1 MAGERAT
8 ELDRSDP
15 LAPFRSRFL
24 QVPDVVS
31 YLDGNSLGR
40 PLDRTAERMAAFV
53 RDAWGARLI
62 RGWDE
67 GWMDAPVRV
76 GDELARVVLGAAPGQ
91 TVVGDSTSVL
101 LYKAVRAAIAL
112 DPGRTEVVLARADF
126 PTDRFVLEG
135 IAAEIGR
142 TLVPLDAPADGG
154 VTAAQVAAA
163 AGPRT
168 AAVVLSHVAYRSAA
182 ITEVEAVTAAAHAA
196 GAVVVWDLSHSVG
209 AMPLRLDRWEV
220 DLAVGCTYKY
230 LNGGPGAPAFL
241 FARRDLQPRLRQ
253 PIQGW
258 MGADRPFEMG
268 ERYVPDAGIRRFL
281 SGTASIVAVQPV
293 LDMLGLLDEV
303 GVDAVRA
310 KSEQLTAFAVDR
322 FDADLAPLGVRLASP
337 RDPAA
342 RGSHV
347 TIDHPAFE
355 SMLPALHRRGV
366 IPDFRRPDGLRLGL
380 SPLSTSF
387 AELDAGIDAIR
398 DELVAAG

>member
-1 MAGERAT
+1 
-8 ELDRSDP
+8 
-15 LAPFRSRFL
+15 
-24 QVPDVVS
+24 
-31 YLDGNSLGR
+31 
-40 PLDRTAERMAAFV
+40 
-53 RDAWGARLI
+53 
-62 RGWDE
+62 
-67 GWMDAPVRV
+67 
-76 GDELARVVLGAAPGQ
+76 
-91 TVVGDSTSVL
+91 
-101 LYKAVRAAIAL
+101 
-112 DPGRTEVVLARADF
+112 
-126 PTDRFVLEG
+126 
-135 IAAEIGR
+135 
-142 TLVPLDAPADGG
+142 VPLDAPADGG